1 MDNVLDILETDIT
14 QEQNQQL
21 EVEVQLMRLN
31 KQYLVLVDSRL

>member
-21 EVEVQLMRLN
+21 EVQVQLMRLN